1 MAGIHVFAFLVGCA
15 PNLIACE
22 QIPTNGL
29 EWDTVP
35 DCQAELSGLVRKHS
49 GDGYPVVMAR
59 CHYVMEADSLAGWQ
73 LAGRISGRF
82 YGF

>member
-1 MAGIHVFAFLVGCA
+1 MAGVHVFAFLVGCA

-29 EWDTVP
+29 EWAAMP
-35 DCQAELSGLVRKHS
+35 ECRAELPQLVRRHEDQ
-49 GDGYPVVMAR
+49 GVPVVLAK
-59 CHYVMEADSLAGWQ
+59 CHYVLDGGSDGQWQVAG
-73 LAGRISGRF
+73 GMKRPY

>member
-1 MAGIHVFAFLVGCA
+1 MPGIHVFAFLVGCA

-29 EWDTVP
+29 EWAAMP
-35 DCQAELSGLVRKHS
+35 DCRAELPRLVRRNE
-49 GDGYPVVMAR
+49 DRGYPVIMAR
-59 CHYVMEADSLAGWQ
+59 CQYVLDDGSAGDWRV
-73 LAGRISGRF
+73 AGTASRPY